1 MGIMTL
7 VNKVKRSKGI
17 QEVEKKRKLNIAWI
31 LENKGDL
38 LENYPNR
45 WVVVDE
51 ESIQLVEIDFS
62 NMYRNMRNRGL
73 NDTLVYYY
81 VIELD
86 PPPIF
91 VTPVEI
97 EYDWSEKA
105 GWYN

>member
-45 WVVVDE
+45 WVVVDD

-62 NMYRNMRNRGL
+62 NMYRNMRNRGF
-73 NDTLVYYY
+73 
-81 VIELD
+81 E
-86 PPPIF
+86 
-91 VTPVEI
+91 
-97 EYDWSEKA
+97 
-105 GWYN
+105 